1 MHSLGGGGEVISE
14 GCLIPGN
21 ALSMA
26 VSWQRP
32 HPVFAAEAKLP

>member
-1 MHSLGGGGEVISE
+1 MHSLGGGNEVISE
-14 GCLIPGN
+14 GCLISEN

-32 HPVFAAEAKLP
+32 HPVFAAGANLP